1 MRVRLGTVEVT
12 DEEREIIYRYQHG
25 KKGLATRRDVRL
37 MYIMGGE
44 QFFQDMEVDVADN
57 TLGDGVD
64 VR

>member
-1 MRVRLGTVEVT
+1 MRVRLGTIEVT

-25 KKGLATRRDVRL
+25 KRGLATRKDVRS

-44 QFFQDMEVDVADN
+44 QFLKDMECDVADN